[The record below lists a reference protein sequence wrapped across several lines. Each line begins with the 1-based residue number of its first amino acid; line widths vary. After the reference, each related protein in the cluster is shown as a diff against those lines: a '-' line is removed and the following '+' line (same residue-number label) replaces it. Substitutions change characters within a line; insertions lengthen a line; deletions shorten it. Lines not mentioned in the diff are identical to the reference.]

1 VLITPTFMCHL
12 IRLCNINR
20 GDDVLF
26 SILYPY
32 FIISYHETIFI
43 DVLAL
48 LTCSRIT
55 DDYGM
60 KTDSNNLSKPL
71 IYNME
76 FQ

>member
-1 VLITPTFMCHL
+1 M
-12 IRLCNINR
+12 
-20 GDDVLF
+20 GGGDVLF
-26 SILYPY
+26 SILHPY
-32 FIISYHETIFI
+32 FIISHYETIFI
-43 DVLAL
+43 DALTL